1 MENNNELLQRIHK
14 LERSSHM
21 AIPFGI
27 IGMIGILA
35 ALFFSTRALE
45 QAREELAMTEQ
56 ALSQTQQEIDRAQA
70 KLDTLNKTLADI
82 SEKGAPLGNAEIGS
96 ALTQLAT
103 IDSSLAV
110 ATAKVAQ
117 SQSRS
122 MDNRYGAMSIDIFYC
137 ADADPN
143 NQRLAREIMSLREG
157 NSAGR
162 WRVRELSAAANATK
176 GYGLTTDIIRFNA
189 DERTIAQALQE
200 DAQNITGIDI
210 RLQQIKYPTPGY
222 ISLFLCG
229 PK

>member
-35 ALFFSTRALE
+35 ALYFSTRALQE
-45 QAREELAMTEQ
+45 AREELAIAEQ
-56 ALSQTQQEIDRAQA
+56 ALSQTQEEIDRAQA
-70 KLDTLNKTLADI
+70 RLDALNKTLAEI

-110 ATAKVAQ
+110 ATAKVSQ
-117 SQSRS
+117 SQYKS
-122 MDNRYGAMSIDIFYC
+122 MDSRYGAMSIDIFYC
-137 ADADPN
+137 VDAGPN
-143 NQRLAREIMSLREG
+143 NQRLANEIMLLREG

-162 WRVRELSAAANATK
+162 WRVRELSEAANATK
-176 GYGLTTDIIRFNA
+176 GYRLTTDTIRFNA

-200 DAQNITGIDI
+200 DAQKITGGDI